1 MIAVVDDDVSVRR
14 SLLRLLRSAG
24 FQVAV
29 FDSGESFL
37 AQDKD
42 LLPACLI
49 LDIHLAGISGPD
61 LKHELNQR
69 GLDVPTIFITAHD
82 EEATQASL
90 RNFPGVPCL
99 RKPFPGSS
107 LLDLIRAVAG

>member
-1 MIAVVDDDVSVRR
+1 MIAVVDDDMSVRR

-69 GLDVPTIFITAHD
+69 GVDLPTIFITAHD
-82 EEATQASL
+82 EEATQATL
-90 RNFPGVPCL
+90 RNFPASLACAS
-99 RKPFPGSS
+99 PFQAA
-107 LLDLIRAVAG
+107 LFWI